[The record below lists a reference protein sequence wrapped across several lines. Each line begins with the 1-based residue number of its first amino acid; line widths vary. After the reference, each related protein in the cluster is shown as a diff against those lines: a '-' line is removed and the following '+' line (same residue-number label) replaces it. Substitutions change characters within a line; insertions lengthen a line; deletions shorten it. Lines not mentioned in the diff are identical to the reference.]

1 MASGELKRAFKL
13 FRAHK
18 YSEVVRLLEPQIFR
32 YRESYPFYYILGISC
47 LYLGDFGGAFSYLQ
61 RANQLKHNVDNV
73 LLGLAVVYLKRGD
86 LENAIKIWLKILD
99 RNPRSKK
106 ANAGISF
113 VRRIIANREEFDF
126 ESSRDVRKLYPPVPV
141 GKKRFIIPLAFIVV
155 IALITT
161 GYLMFKNQ
169 MIDLDSIVSI
179 LKIAKKPSRP
189 GIEYVSIDNNNGSLT
204 LFSKGY
210 TYRFT
215 DREIK
220 RIFDRAKKYL
230 LKYRDN
236 LAMIEI
242 NKILLSNA
250 TAYVKQKASLLK
262 TFVRKPDFSTIR
274 DSIPYRTVVKHPLL
288 YNGCFVRWKGK
299 VANLLITEKSIR
311 FDLLV
316 GYENERELQGI
327 VRVYL
332 DFPVLLENG
341 IPIEVLGKVIA
352 DKQSIKLEGIS
363 IHKLIK

>member
-1 MASGELKRAFKL
+1 MASGELKRAYKL
-13 FRAHK
+13 FKARK

-47 LYLGDFGGAFSYLQ
+47 LYLGDFGGASSYLQ
-61 RANQLKHNVDNV
+61 RANQLKHGVNNV
-73 LLGLAVVYLKRGD
+73 LLGLAIVYLKRGD
-86 LENAIKIWLKILD
+86 FENALKVWLKILD
-99 RNPRSKK
+99 KDPKNKRAR
-106 ANAGISF
+106 AGIDF
-113 VRRIIANREEFDF
+113 IRRIIADKVEFDF
-126 ESSRDVRKLYPPVPV
+126 ESSKTVKKLYPAVPV
-141 GKKRFIIPLAFIVV
+141 SKKRFVLPLAFVIIV
-155 IALITT
+155 ALVTT
-161 GYLMFKNQ
+161 SYLMIKNE
-169 MIDLDSIVSI
+169 IVNLESIGSI
-179 LKIAKKPSRP
+179 LRVGQRNKRP
-189 GIEYVSIDNNNGSLT
+189 GIEYININTNNGSLT

-220 RIFDRAKKYL
+220 KIFSRAKKYL
-230 LKYRDN
+230 LAYRDN

-262 TFVRKPDFSTIR
+262 TFVQKPDFSTIK
-274 DSIPYRTVVKHPLL
+274 DSVPYRTVIKNPLL
-288 YNGCFVRWKGK
+288 YNGCFVRWRGK
-299 VANLLITEKSIR
+299 VANLVITEKSIR

-316 GYENERELQGI
+316 GYESERELEGI

-352 DKQSIKLEGIS
+352 NKQSVKLEGIS